1 MKEAGSQESE
11 RKDVMAEEL
20 RIGVY
25 VCHCGTNIAG
35 VVDVA
40 AVREFAE
47 KIPGVVVARDYKFM
61 CSDPGQSLIK
71 EDIVQYRLNRVVV
84 AACSPLM
91 HEKTFRRACMLGG
104 LNQFLFQMAN
114 IREQV
119 SWVTED
125 HAVATEKAKAQVNAA
140 IAKARFLEPLETA
153 TFKVKRAVAII
164 GGGIA
169 GIQAALDIAE
179 AGDKVYLIEREPS
192 IGGHMAQFDKTFP
205 TLDCAA
211 CILTPKMVSAG
222 SHPNI
227 ELMTYSE
234 VESVSGFVGNFK
246 VKVRHKAKYVDHDK
260 CTGCGTCMEKCPVKK
275 IPSEFEQGLS
285 NRRAIYTLFP
295 QAVPNKPVIDREH
308 CTYFLK
314 GGKCRVCERVC
325 EPGAIKWDDED
336 RIEEIEVGA
345 IVVATGYEL
354 FDPSVIPQYGYGKYP
369 DVYTSL
375 EFERL
380 NSAAGPTGG
389 KIVCRDGRTPER
401 VAIVHCVG
409 SRDENYNKHCSK
421 VCCMYSLKYAHLI
434 AEKTGAEIFNFY
446 IDMRTGGKRYE
457 EFYRRLCEE
466 GARFVRGKVAEITD
480 KAVDDEEEGKL
491 IVRAED
497 TLLGETLRVPVDM
510 VILSPAITA
519 REDADALGRLLGVSR
534 GPDGFF
540 IEKHPKLGPVE
551 TAIDGV
557 FLAGTCSGPMDI
569 PETVAQGS
577 GAAAQVL
584 SLFQRGMVELEPHYS
599 EVVEEFCSGCKTC
612 LDVCP
617 FGAISFNEDKQVSVI
632 NEALCKGCGTCAAA
646 CPSGA
651 IKARHFTTEQVL
663 AEIEGVLL

>member
-1 MKEAGSQESE
+1 
-11 RKDVMAEEL
+11 MAEEL

-47 KIPGVVVARDYKFM
+47 KIPNVVVARDYKFM
-61 CSDPGQSLIK
+61 CSDPGQALIK
-71 EDIVQYRLNRVVV
+71 EDIVKYKLNRVVV

-104 LNQFLFQMAN
+104 INQYLFQMAN

-119 SWVTED
+119 SWVTKD
-125 HAVATEKAKAQVNAA
+125 HDAATEKAKAQVMGA
-140 IAKARFLEPLETA
+140 ISKVRLLQPLQTA
-153 TFKVKRAVAII
+153 TFKVKDSVLII

-179 AGDKVYLIEREPS
+179 AGNKVYLVEKLPS

-211 CILTPKMVSAG
+211 CILTPKMVAVG
-222 SHPNI
+222 QHPNI

-234 VESVSGFVGNFK
+234 VDSVSGFVGNFK
-246 VKVRHKAKYVDHDK
+246 VKVRRKAKYVDHDV
-260 CTGCGTCMEKCPVKK
+260 CTGCGMCIEKCPVKK
-275 IPSEFEQGLS
+275 IPSEFEEGLA
-285 NRRAIYTLFP
+285 NRRAIYTLFA
-295 QAVPNKPVIDREH
+295 QAVPNKPVIDAEH

-325 EPGAIKWDDED
+325 EPGAIRWDDQD
-336 RIEEIEVGA
+336 KIDEIEVGA
-345 IVVATGYEL
+345 IIAATGYEL
-354 FDPSVIPQYGYGKYP
+354 FDPSVIPQYGYGQYP

-380 NSAAGPTGG
+380 NSAAGPTLG
-389 KIVCRDGRTPER
+389 KIVCKDGRTPER

-409 SRDENYNKHCSK
+409 SRDRNYHLHCSK

-434 AEKTGAEIFNFY
+434 AEKTGAEIINFY
-446 IDMRTGGKRYE
+446 IDMRAGGKRYE
-457 EFYRRLCEE
+457 EFYRRLCDE
-466 GARFVRGKVAEITD
+466 GVRFVRGKVAEITD
-480 KAVDDEEEGKL
+480 HAEDPEEEGKL

-497 TLLGETLRVPVDM
+497 TLLQQTLRVPVDM
-510 VILSPAITA
+510 VILSPAIRA
-519 REDADALGRLLGVSR
+519 GDGAEELGRLLGVSR
-534 GPDGFF
+534 GADGFF
-540 IEKHPKLGPVE
+540 LEKHPKLGPVE
-551 TAIDGV
+551 TPTDGV

-584 SLFQRGMVELEPHYS
+584 SLFQRGNVELEANYAVIQ
-599 EVVEEFCSGCKTC
+599 EDLCSGCKTC
-612 LDVCP
+612 LDICP
-617 FGAISFNEDKQVSVI
+617 FGAISFDDAKDVSVI

-651 IKARHFTTEQVL
+651 ILSRHFTTEQVL

>member
-1 MKEAGSQESE
+1 
-11 RKDVMAEEL
+11 MAEEL
-20 RIGVY
+20 RMGVY

-47 KIPGVVVARDYKFM
+47 KIPGVVLARDYKFM
-61 CSDPGQSLIK
+61 CSDPGQALIK
-71 EDIVQYRLNRVVV
+71 EDIVKYNLNRVVV

-104 LNQFLFQMAN
+104 INQYLFQMAN

-125 HAVATEKAKAQVNAA
+125 HDAATEKAKAQVMGA
-140 IAKARFLEPLETA
+140 ISKARLLQPLQTA
-153 TFKVKRAVAII
+153 TFKVKDSVLVV

-169 GIQAALDIAE
+169 GIQAALDIAD
-179 AGDKVYLIEREPS
+179 AGTKVYLVEKLPS

-211 CILTPKMVSAG
+211 CILTPKMVSVG
-222 SHPNI
+222 QHPNI

-246 VKVRHKAKYVDHDK
+246 VKVRRKASYVDHDT
-260 CTGCGTCMEKCPVKK
+260 CTGCGVCIEKCPVKK
-275 IPSEFEQGLS
+275 IPSEFEQGLA
-285 NRRAIYTLFP
+285 NRKAIYTLFA
-295 QAVPNKPVIDREH
+295 QAVPNKPVIDAEH

-325 EPGAIKWDDED
+325 EPGAIRWDDQD
-336 RIEEIEVGA
+336 KIEEIEVGA
-345 IVVATGYEL
+345 IIAATGYDL
-354 FDPSVIPQYGYGKYP
+354 FDPSVIPQYGYGVYP

-380 NSAAGPTGG
+380 NSAAGPTLG
-389 KIVCRDGRTPER
+389 KIVCKDGRTPER

-409 SRDENYNKHCSK
+409 SRDKNYHEHCSK

-434 AEKTGAEIFNFY
+434 AEKTGAEVINFY
-446 IDMRTGGKRYE
+446 IDMRAGGKRYE
-457 EFYRRLCEE
+457 EFYRRLCDE
-466 GARFVRGKVAEITD
+466 GVRFVRGKVAEITD
-480 KAVDDEEEGKL
+480 VAQDPEEEGKL
-491 IVRAED
+491 IVTAED
-497 TLLGETLRVPVDM
+497 TLLQQVLRVPVDM
-510 VILSPAITA
+510 VILSPAIRA
-519 REDADALGRLLGVSR
+519 RQEAADLGRLLGVSR
-534 GPDGFF
+534 GADGFF
-540 IEKHPKLGPVE
+540 LEKHPKLGPVE
-551 TAIDGV
+551 TPTDGV

-584 SLFQRGMVELEPHYS
+584 SLFQRGTVELEANYA
-599 EVVEEFCSGCKTC
+599 VVREELCSGCKTC
-612 LDVCP
+612 LDICP
-617 FGAISFNEDKQVSVI
+617 FGAISFDEAKDVSVI

-651 IKARHFTTEQVL
+651 ILSRHFTTEQVL